1 MKISEIKKAY
11 DTVSADEKLKEKIFS
26 RLETG
31 DTEEADIP
39 IILETSHIKIEKR
52 GGLKKAA
59 AAICAAAAVFAAV
72 LVGRFAFDRTDIS
85 EDDPWAAVSTS
96 APEIT
101 EIPPNTALV
110 KVKVVDWNDGTF
122 IKNLRVDYVPV
133 IVTEEE
139 NISPDW
145 HSVKTSFDMDN
156 MDRAGTIPMTYERS
170 TEALI
175 PYGDYNFY
183 VSIALPNAE
192 THIER
197 STYEDKEYEY
207 FHIFGDAGYSQI
219 TVTVDENTTEI
230 VLTYSKEDAVYN
242 CTAYYSKV
250 GITLQDADGNPL
262 PDYTVILQPAD
273 GIMAEGYSDEYGGY
287 VLTRTN
293 ENGEAFWRSQAPI
306 EGDYIVIAYKEELH
320 PISEPILEPFVFDG
334 DNTFNY
340 TYEKTVFIT
349 DKTFKEA
356 KK

>member
-11 DTVSADEKLKEKIFS
+11 DTVHADEKLKERIFS
-26 RLETG
+26 RLEAEE
-31 DTEEADIP
+31 TE
-39 IILETSHIKIEKR
+39 ILLPTETSRIE
-52 GGLKKAA
+52 LKKGGSYKKVITAL
-59 AAICAAAAVFAAV
+59 CTAAAVFAAV
-72 LVGRFAFDRTDIS
+72 VIGRTALVPDNDIYR
-85 EDDPWAAVSTS
+85 DPPAVSGTDT
-96 APEIT
+96 AEIT
-101 EIPPNTALV
+101 EIPPDTALV
-110 KVKVVDWNDGTF
+110 KIKVVDWNDGTF

-145 HSVKTSFDMDN
+145 YDVKTSFDMDN
-156 MDRAGTIPMTYERS
+156 MDRAGTIPMTYEKS

-183 VSIALPNAE
+183 VSAALPNAE

-197 STYEDKEYEY
+197 YTTNENEEHEY
-207 FHIFGDAGYSQI
+207 FHIFGDAAFSQK

-230 VLTYSKEDAVYN
+230 VLTDSKENAVYN
-242 CTAYYSKV
+242 CTSYYSKV
-250 GITLQDADGNPL
+250 GITLLDADGSPL

-293 ENGEAFWRSQAPI
+293 EKGEAFWRSQAPV

-334 DNTFNY
+334 NNTFSY
-340 TYEKTVFIT
+340 TYKKTVLIT

-356 KK
+356 SK

>member
-26 RLETG
+26 KLEAEES
-31 DTEEADIP
+31 EEADIP
-39 IILETSHIKIEKR
+39 IILETSHIKLEKR
-52 GGLKKAA
+52 GGLKKTVTAL
-59 AAICAAAAVFAAV
+59 CAAAAVFAAV
-72 LVGRFAFDRTDIS
+72 LAGRLAFDRTDIS
-85 EDDPWAAVSTS
+85 EDAPPAAVSTS

-122 IKNLRVDYVPV
+122 IKNMRVDYVPV

-145 HSVKTSFDMDN
+145 HSVKTTFDMDN
-156 MDRAGTIPMTYERS
+156 MDRAGTIPITYERS
-170 TEALI
+170 TEILI

-183 VSIALPNAE
+183 VSNALPNAE

-197 STYEDKEYEY
+197 YTGEYEGYEY

-230 VLTYSKEDAVYN
+230 VLTESKETAVYN
-242 CTAYYSKV
+242 NTQYYSKI

-262 PDYTVILQPAD
+262 PDYTVILQPVD
-273 GIMAEGYSDEYGGY
+273 GVMAEGYSDEYGGY

-293 ENGEAFWRSQAPI
+293 ENGEAFWRSQSPV

-334 DNTFNY
+334 DNTFSY
-340 TYEKTVFIT
+340 TYRKTVFIT

-356 KK
+356 SK